1 MFTTTHNIPFAMANY
16 EFEAFTLAQDN
27 LNHLWII
34 GIDFDGDIIM
44 TADDEY
50 EHIIRIDDPNSV
62 SDIAS
67 SIIDSGV
74 SAFDKKYLTK
84 VVADMLKNPDK
95 YNDMRDKLEYYDMTN
110 PIIFDTTNGDYYM
123 IDIADM
129 ANGKRLYIAGAG
141 IGCVSK
147 SCKTHSKSI
156 SWALTDIAKSV
167 NITPVS
173 DIDSIADSM
182 VID

>member
-74 SAFDKKYLTK
+74 SAFDKDYLTK

-95 YNDMRDKLEYYDMTN
+95 YNDMRDKLEYYDMTD
-110 PIIFDTTNGDYYM
+110 PIIFDATNGDYYM

-129 ANGKRLYIAGAG
+129 ARGTSLYIAGHN
-141 IGCVSK
+141 IGYISARCNGSK
-147 SCKTHSKSI
+147 NSI
-156 SWALTDIAKSV
+156 NRALTQVLNNTSV
-167 NITPVS
+167 TPVS
-173 DIDSIADSM
+173 DIDAIADYM
-182 VID
+182 TA